1 MHCVSNRNMW
11 CYVKETAFIFG
22 SNNDKHFKF
31 QQNCFIYWKSYKN
44 HVRDALKL
52 LSTMNLL
59 WLLVCG
65 FLAVSA
71 FPTAENNNRQNGE
84 NGWYVPQLDGSFVW
98 MERQTAEVALN
109 DLQKQTKFLF
119 NNVDFY
125 LYTRA
130 NKRKPQVISM
140 ADKSIDASNFDAA
153 KPTRIVIHGWIQN
166 YLFPMNINIRDA
178 WLGVGEYNII
188 VVNWDRAQ
196 DPNYIA
202 AVAAVPSV
210 GERISKFIDYLVI
223 EKGVSLDTL
232 HVIGHSLGAHV
243 AGYVGKHIKSG
254 QIFTI
259 IGLDPAQPFFSADSP
274 ETRLN
279 ETDAYYVE
287 AIHTNAGVLGF
298 LKPIGK
304 SDFYPNGGS
313 SQPGC
318 FLLDFLGGVCS
329 HNRVSDYYAEAVKMD
344 NFLAIRCESYEAAVG
359 GKCGSTY
366 SSVRMAA
373 KTNAYVVKGEYYVP
387 IKQRPPYGMLTKSQI
402 L

>member
-1 MHCVSNRNMW
+1 
-11 CYVKETAFIFG
+11 
-22 SNNDKHFKF
+22 
-31 QQNCFIYWKSYKN
+31 
-44 HVRDALKL
+44 
-52 LSTMNLL
+52 MNLL

-210 GERISKFIDYLVI
+210 GERISKFIDYLVL